1 MVVSGQLDALVAL
14 STGKEPEDGGPVWLI
29 WRGEK
34 SLASTLNQAV
44 DRPAHSIITTPAVC
58 LGSALRGSKVCTN
71 KPLQSM

>member
-14 STGKEPEDGGPVWLI
+14 SMGKEPQDSDPVWLF

-44 DRPAHSIITTPAVC
+44 DHPAHSIITTPAIF
-58 LGSALRGSKVCTN
+58 SWLRIKR
-71 KPLQSM
+71 Q